1 MRLVGL
7 IGIGIVLLLA
17 GPFVLALS
25 AQESVTLAWDANSES
40 DLAGYRIYYGQSSQS
55 RTNRIEVV
63 NGTTATIS
71 NLSRGRTY
79 SFVATAY
86 NSSGLESEPS
96 NEVSYTVAD
105 EPQPLLIMTDTLM
118 ARTNGEV
125 QFSVSDQS
133 VTSSCSRRPPISW
146 TGVQLRRIPSP
157 TRRSQWWPT
166 RGRPVRRTSFDSLI
180 RERS

>member
-71 NLSRGRTY
+71 NLSRGLTY

-96 NEVSYTVAD
+96 NEGS
-105 EPQPLLIMTDTLM
+105 
-118 ARTNGEV
+118 
-125 QFSVSDQS
+125 
-133 VTSSCSRRPPISW
+133 
-146 TGVQLRRIPSP
+146 
-157 TRRSQWWPT
+157 
-166 RGRPVRRTSFDSLI
+166 
-180 RERS
+180 